1 MRGYL
6 FFLLVGLGLFGGMPS
21 GVCADN
27 LDEISKTEA
36 FDEGWLSLLHYQ
48 KRGDGYLSFVE
59 NEEFFL
65 NDGGRANPQGEFLS
79 SVQIFNQKNNQEKC
93 AFPAR
98 FLYLQR
104 KGWVQGNLRDCKD
117 YQKFLADVQPK
128 AVTMLFTN
136 AYMSNPSSLFG
147 HTLFRIDTKRKG
159 TQLLAH
165 GANFGADTGDE
176 TGVLYALKGLWGGYY
191 GTFGIKPYYDVINL
205 YNNIENRDIWEYEL
219 NLSDEELELF
229 TAHMWEMQRAKIRY
243 YFLSRNCSYVLLLM
257 LDAVR
262 PELQISQKF
271 EGYTVPLATLKAV
284 NEVPGLVKN
293 SNYRPSRQSKL
304 KYRAEQMNSRQ
315 YGTFIEI
322 IHDNKIDLSSLNE
335 EEQADVLETAY
346 QYVQYKY
353 VDGDLELAD
362 YRKKS
367 LKLLVARSKIVNQR
381 QYFDELKEG
390 ENPVEA
396 HRAKQVGAILG
407 YRNGDGFQEIGFK
420 PVYTSLLDDSY
431 GLLKGAEINL
441 LDGKIRHYDSRNKW
455 ELSEFNLLSI
465 KSLAGADAMFAPLS
479 YDIKFGYRELFDAKT
494 GDDSGAVVLETGVGQ
509 SYALTKNTLL
519 YAMSVPNVA
528 YGGGLHDNGYLGIGF
543 KGGVYYNFDKIRL
556 NLNAMQNFTTSDA
569 ARGQTY
575 QAEGAYGL
583 TRDVMLYAGYKMFNS
598 KYHDDEEFSL
608 GVKINF

>member
-1 MRGYL
+1 
-6 FFLLVGLGLFGGMPS
+6 
-21 GVCADN
+21 
-27 LDEISKTEA
+27 
-36 FDEGWLSLLHYQ
+36 
-48 KRGDGYLSFVE
+48 
-59 NEEFFL
+59 
-65 NDGGRANPQGEFLS
+65 
-79 SVQIFNQKNNQEKC
+79 
-93 AFPAR
+93 
-98 FLYLQR
+98 
-104 KGWVQGNLRDCKD
+104 
-117 YQKFLADVQPK
+117 
-128 AVTMLFTN
+128 
-136 AYMSNPSSLFG
+136 
-147 HTLFRIDTKRKG
+147 
-159 TQLLAH
+159 
-165 GANFGADTGDE
+165 
-176 TGVLYALKGLWGGYY
+176 
-191 GTFGIKPYYDVINL
+191 
-205 YNNIENRDIWEYEL
+205 
-219 NLSDEELELF
+219 
-229 TAHMWEMQRAKIRY
+229 
-243 YFLSRNCSYVLLLM
+243 
-257 LDAVR
+257 
-262 PELQISQKF
+262 
-271 EGYTVPLATLKAV
+271 
-284 NEVPGLVKN
+284 
-293 SNYRPSRQSKL
+293 
-304 KYRAEQMNSRQ
+304 MNSRQ
-315 YGTFIEI
+315 YDTFIEI

-396 HRAKQVGAILG
+396 HKAKQVGAILG
-407 YRNGDGFQEIGFK
+407 YRNGEGFQEIGFK

-455 ELSEFNLLSI
+455 ELSEFNFLSI

-528 YGGGLHDNGYLGIGF
+528 YGGGLRDNGYLGIGF

-556 NLNAMQNFTTSDA
+556 NLNAMQNFTTSDT

-608 GVKINF
+608 GVKVNF